1 MKIGW
6 ERICKGGIW
15 NDSINL
21 FVRQFY
27 EGVRMIILL
36 KYVKAYYLHCE
47 VGLEIDL
54 KQMFYN

>member
-27 EGVRMIILL
+27 EGVRTYDHSFKIYQSLL
-36 KYVKAYYLHCE
+36 PTLRGW
-47 VGLEIDL
+47 VG
-54 KQMFYN
+54 KFV